1 MNLTEPCT
9 DLSSRNHSG
18 LEQSS
23 NGNEEDDA
31 DGNRN
36 LEYLDSKWYIYEE
49 PNNELGLKYDN

>member
-9 DLSSRNHSG
+9 DLSSRNQIG
-18 LEQSS
+18 LQQSS